1 MTEEAD
7 RYWVLHSGGYRRQ
20 PDGGEGG
27 PGEARHQE
35 DVLRP
40 TLPQHSQLNECV
52 LRSGFDSEC
61 FQSRSRDRRPTLVL
75 PSGRDGGLLPG
86 VDAAHGGGGQGELLE
101 TVTRSAPPT
110 WTGTRRLLWTTLVEE
125 KPPRKPELCRTLSC
139 CPLHDYLVKCFSLMS
154 QSSAVSAV
162 VAIYRELAKKRKSTS
177 QISIRLLF
185 NFL

>member
-1 MTEEAD
+1 MAEKEA
-7 RYWVLHSGGYRRQ
+7 LEKLGIKKMFSGQ
-20 PDGGEGG
+20 PFPSTVNSMNAYYGAG
-27 PGEARHQE
+27 
-35 DVLRP
+35 
-40 TLPQHSQLNECV
+40 SILNAFNRGAEI
-52 LRSGFDSEC
+52 
-61 FQSRSRDRRPTLVL
+61 DRRPTLVL